1 MHVNPQGVVPFL
13 VGHFQYGL
21 VWSNGHVA
29 NQDINFAE
37 GTDASVYHFGDAGGI
52 GNVCKD

>member
-29 NQDINFAE
+29 NHDINFAE
-37 GTDASVYHFGDAGGI
+37 GTDASVYHFGDASGI